1 MILDEIVV
9 HDFGLFA
16 DRQKICLTPPS
27 REKPIILF
35 GGLNGHGKTTLLDS
49 LQLCL
54 YGPFAQIS
62 NRGDLS
68 YSDYLARCIHRSA
81 LTSEAA
87 VEIAFR
93 RTVDGKEESYR
104 IHRSWRMQKSGHKEH
119 FEVYRNRQSDITL
132 AENWISHVEDLIP
145 VNISSLFFFDGE
157 QVERYASPE
166 NSVQLISTAIHNL
179 LGLDI
184 VNQLEKDLVTFSRR
198 KRAEDNK
205 DPEISTIEE
214 MERELRVMRKKVCDL
229 KQERAALKSNHI
241 DPAHKLLS
249 EIESQYRQIGG
260 ELYDLRA
267 KIERELEQV
276 ELELST
282 SKEKLRSLASSGDL
296 PLVLVQDLLK
306 STYIQVMKEES
317 SRRSRIFVDLLNER
331 DQKILDMMRDCG
343 VDNDKVDF
351 LYSKLN
357 DDREEHRKHGKQDTL
372 LDVSLD
378 TEIKINVLLDSRLR
392 DIKNEVIKEIRNY
405 EEVSARVEH
414 ARIKYSGIPSN
425 DVISEIA
432 SKREKILNEI
442 ESLERDYLQKEDEV
456 NRLNRQIESLE
467 YSLLRAIES
476 NIQAEGERQERD
488 RILQYSKQARQT
500 LNLFRKAV
508 ISRHVDRIENLVLES
523 YQQLLRKTSL
533 ITSLTIDPRSFELTL
548 CNGDGHKL
556 SAERLSAG
564 ERQLLA
570 IAMLWGLAKASG
582 RVLPTAIDTPL
593 GRLDAG
599 HRKYLVERYFP
610 FASHQVLL
618 FSTDEEIMGDYL
630 DVLNPYI
637 GRTYHL
643 YYDDSKGSTEILN
656 GYFDQQEAA

>member
-9 HDFGLFA
+9 HDYGLYA
-16 DRQKICLTPPS
+16 GRQKVCLTPPS

-35 GGLNGHGKTTLLDS
+35 GGLNGHGKTTLLDA
-49 LQLCL
+49 LQLSL

-68 YSDYLARCIHRSA
+68 YSDYLARCIHRGA

-93 RTVDGKEESYR
+93 HTVDGKEDNYR
-104 IHRSWRMQKSGHKEH
+104 IHRSWRIQKSGHREH
-119 FEVYRNRQSDITL
+119 FEVYRNRKRDVTL
-132 AENWISHVEDLIP
+132 AENWIGHVEDLIP
-145 VNISSLFFFDGE
+145 VNISSLFLFDGE
-157 QVERYASPE
+157 QVERYAAPV

-198 KRAEDNK
+198 KRSEDK
-205 DPEISTIEE
+205 SDPEISAIEE
-214 MERELRVMRKKVCDL
+214 MEEGLRKMRKKTCDL

-249 EIESQYRQIGG
+249 EIESKYRQIGG
-260 ELYDLRA
+260 ELYDIRK
-267 KIERELEQV
+267 KIEQETEQA
-276 ELELST
+276 EQELSST
-282 SKEKLRSLASSGDL
+282 IERLRSLAGDDL
-296 PLVLVQDLLK
+296 PLILVQDLLK
-306 STYIQVMKEES
+306 SAHNQVMNEES
-317 SRRSRIFVDLLNER
+317 SRRSRMFVNLLENR
-331 DQKILDMMRDCG
+331 DQKILDIIRDCG
-343 VDNDKVDF
+343 VDEETVDF
-351 LYSKLN
+351 LISKLKE
-357 DDREEHRKHGKQDTL
+357 DRDEHRRHGEQGIS
-372 LDVSLD
+372 LDVGLD
-378 TEIKINVLLDSRLR
+378 IGVKINALLDSRFNDL
-392 DIKNEVIKEIRNY
+392 IQEVVKEMNAL
-405 EEVSARVEH
+405 EVASAKAEH
-414 ARIKYSGIPSN
+414 ARIQHASIPTD
-425 DVISEIA
+425 DVIFEIA
-432 SKREKILNEI
+432 SKREKIIGEI
-442 ESLERDYLQKEDEV
+442 ASFEKEHARIEDEI
-456 NRLNRQIESLE
+456 NQLNHRIENLE
-467 YSLLRAIES
+467 HSLLRAIES
-476 NIQAEGERQERD
+476 DIQVEGERQGRT
-488 RILQYSKQARQT
+488 RILEYSKKARTT
-500 LNLFRKAV
+500 LSIFRETV
-508 ISRHVDRIENLVLES
+508 IARHVDRIENLVLES

-548 CNGDGHKL
+548 CNGEGNKL

-618 FSTDEEIMGDYL
+618 FSTDEEIKGSYL

-643 YYDDSKGSTEILN
+643 YYDDSKGGTEILS
-656 GYFDQQEAA
+656 GYFDQQRAA